1 MSYAQEEELAAAARK
16 AVLPPL
22 QSVMELTSAYK
33 PPTRQFEAVEAG
45 AAQAQAAPEVGR
57 QLEDGS
63 GVLADGTK
71 LKEDRATAGA
81 AAAALCLYWGPKCES

>member
-1 MSYAQEEELAAAARK
+1 MQEEQLAAKARS
-16 AVLPPL
+16 AELPPL

-33 PPTRQFEAVEAG
+33 PPTRQFEMAEAG
-45 AAQAQAAPEVGR
+45 AVQAQAAPEVGR

-71 LKEDRATAGA
+71 CVVVRLHVFA
-81 AAAALCLYWGPKCES
+81 